1 MPLPPSPAP
10 PSPQPPLPLP
20 PSPAPPSPQPP
31 LPLPPSPAPPSP
43 IPPSPPSP
51 VPPSPSPTAAP
62 GSDVGIEMTFGGVS
76 LPDVNQIQLA
86 NQSCVELVNSTGAF
100 KCVNNK
106 LVAGSIIAGY
116 VLTAPPGTPL
126 NVFYSSIQ
134 TAMTTDP
141 ASLFSA
147 SFFTSFGISSVNG
160 SVLPGAALPPS
171 PPAPLPPPSP
181 PTPPPPSPPP
191 PPPPPPSPPPPALSP
206 SPLPPSPAPPPR
218 MPPSPQPPS
227 PVPPSPAP
235 LTPPPSPQPPAPPP
249 LTPPPSPASRPP
261 SPSPPPPPSPFP
273 PPSPP
278 PPPGQFISGYAVTY
292 TPTFCV
298 GLASDSGFDVF
309 DPTSLDQFGRIT
321 AITYVYDA
329 AIPGVVVAVKLT
341 YGTGAN
347 THTDVVAGSVYD
359 PSSPTLSESSVSL
372 VSPSGSAL
380 QTLSVCCTSTSSVAQ
395 LAVGFA
401 DGTAASTG
409 LCPAGARRRVLLQA
423 GVSPSGGSAAVP
435 TGAMVGGVR
444 GGRGA
449 SVNSIGFALAVK
461 TSYPPPRTVPFPPS
475 PAPPSPEPSPPPGRR
490 RPPPPDAPSPP
501 PPPPPSPPSPP
512 QPAAPGTPARPPLP
526 PRPPSPPPPPPF
538 LPNVPPPPPPPV
550 GTPAAPASPP
560 PPPLP
565 TTASVQVAFQ
575 AAVKVD
581 YVQIV
586 AGVPPQVPNTVPAS
600 TLVLLGPAVPI
611 VRNTLADPVIASTI
625 YGRGRVAAFGGEKMI
640 TSCCKPK
647 GKPTPSDPSLDK
659 IIVNTADWA
668 AWYGKKVG
676 KAIIRVSDTRYMPM
690 AKYVVKQ
697 LPESFDNLKSAKIKT
712 YYLSLKAFLKNGHKA
727 CDVYVIGSYDV
738 QYLQPRVSQ
747 FLQEFVSLG
756 KGLLVVGP
764 DVMPSIF
771 YPGTSAATPVPSPAA
786 SRRSLLLQR
795 AAALLLGEA
804 SAEHDVMDA
813 DVSSLDG
820 NEADEEMRLQLNSQ
834 MAAGGLARRREL
846 QQQSG
851 SSTSS
856 SAPGDPLFNSTS
868 IPVNQVSGPMGLVFS
883 GYVSDPGGNLTVTSP
898 SELQNAELAASQYV
912 DYLQGRMSL
921 TVPELSLAVSTIT
934 KARASVPRSTP
945 GASRFWD
952 LSDEAT
958 VLSATAPA
966 LPPLFGDPP
975 PPPRLRPPPPQ
986 LPPRPPP
993 PSFLPPST
1001 AYVGCFFEVASRRAL
1016 NTTLLTG
1023 AGISVD
1029 RCLGIATNTSNP
1041 SVAGTTFMG
1050 LQRTACFGGRELS
1063 SSFVAAQLAEAACP
1077 VPCPAAANQK
1087 CGGNAN
1093 ATGLPVSVYRI
1104 LSAAPPPSLP
1114 SPPSPAIGA
1123 PPPSPAPAPALAGTR
1138 PPSPAPPVP
1147 QPRQQPPSPAPRPP
1161 VRPPPP
1167 GAKKKKAVRLAT

>member
-1 MPLPPSPAP
+1 MA
-10 PSPQPPLPLP
+10 
-20 PSPAPPSPQPP
+20 
-31 LPLPPSPAPPSP
+31 
-43 IPPSPPSP
+43 
-51 VPPSPSPTAAP
+51 
-62 GSDVGIEMTFGGVS
+62 
-76 LPDVNQIQLA
+76 DVNQTQFA

-147 SFFTSFGISSVNG
+147 SFFTSFGISS
-160 SVLPGAALPPS
+160 
-171 PPAPLPPPSP
+171 
-181 PTPPPPSPPP
+181 
-191 PPPPPPSPPPPALSP
+191 
-206 SPLPPSPAPPPR
+206 
-218 MPPSPQPPS
+218 
-227 PVPPSPAP
+227 
-235 LTPPPSPQPPAPPP
+235 
-249 LTPPPSPASRPP
+249 
-261 SPSPPPPPSPFP
+261 
-273 PPSPP
+273 
-278 PPPGQFISGYAVTY
+278 FISGYAVTY
-292 TPTFCV
+292 THTFCV

-380 QTLSVCCTSTSSVAQ
+380 QTLSVCCTSTGSVAQ
-395 LAVGFA
+395 LAVGFS

-435 TGAMVGGVR
+435 TGALVGGVR

-449 SVNSIGFALAVK
+449 SVNSIGFVLAVK

-501 PPPPPSPPSPP
+501 PPPPPSLPSPP

-538 LPNVPPPPPPPV
+538 LPNVPRPPPPPPPPV

-560 PPPLP
+560 PPPSP

-611 VRNTLADPVIASTI
+611 VRNTLADPLIASTI

-640 TSCCKPK
+640 TGCCKPK
-647 GKPTPSDPSLDK
+647 GKPTPSDPYLDK

-690 AKYVVKQ
+690 AKYVVTQ
-697 LPESFDNLKSAKIKT
+697 RPDSFDNLVTAKIKT
-712 YYLSLKAFLKNGHKA
+712 YYLSLKAFLKDGHKA

-820 NEADEEMRLQLNSQ
+820 NEADEEMRLQLQSQ

-1041 SVAGTTFMG
+1041 NVAGTTFMG

-1093 ATGLPVSVYRI
+1093 ATGVPVSVYRI

-1123 PPPSPAPAPALAGTR
+1123 PPPSPAPAPAAGAGAKP
-1138 PPSPAPPVP
+1138 PPSP
-1147 QPRQQPPSPAPRPP
+1147 PAPRPP
-1161 VRPPPP
+1161 LQLPPPP
-1167 GAKKKKAVRLAT
+1167 PSPAAASRSKKRKRMLLRSL